1 MAKKEDLDWVKKEIL
16 EAIQR
21 YRDTLNEMEPTINPN
36 GTVSAFSHLVRRR
49 PRRRSATSS
58 SPSGPPLLM
67 RNKVSSQKKKP
78 PPAAPLSSPPLRE
91 TSASAGAQSPIPSP
105 QSSLPPSQ
113 PSIPPSQS
121 SDLLISGRF
130 SSSEA
135 SSGSPAKA
143 VAASVLSSKPNVL
156 ASPREQSKVI
166 PNPAKIDLKP
176 RCTGTSANAASPA
189 DPSQFYSEPPAQGT
203 VHAIVNGIWSRFHR
217 DISVTKMEGN
227 AFLFR
232 VPNSSTRNRILSQGL
247 WQIEGQTMFVAKWKP
262 GSIPQKP
269 ELSSAP
275 VWLELRNVPLQF
287 FNEDGFEFIAGL
299 VGEPKGLHPSTANM
313 TNLEVAKVFT
323 LIDPRKPLPEAVNVQ
338 FPSGEISRVL
348 VSSPWMP
355 PICSFCKEVGHILKR
370 CKLAPV
376 SCSACKSTCHSAAA
390 CPRAKAKPKKKVPR
404 PKKSAT
410 PPELLLNLPATS
422 ALPAPSVKGKEIVI
436 GSVLPSPKPALAC
449 NVASTSEWIQ
459 VKPKSV
465 SKKGISIPASSPTPV
480 QEGTICI
487 DIGLDKIQ
495 ADQDLLEAKSLESDS
510 SDVLSSEDGVDPE
523 IDESQFLKMFS
534 QRQQRG
540 FKDWFLLNRPIFGS
554 LIETHVQQ
562 CKQKK
567 LLSAILPGWSFK
579 DNYAFSDLGK
589 IWIMWHPSVKVSII
603 SKSLQMM
610 TCEVLLPDSQSEI
623 VISFVYAANEESAR
637 RELWTEIVS
646 IASSPRMV
654 GKAWSVLGDFNQVLS
669 PSDNSSSLNP
679 NVDLPI
685 RLFRDC
691 LLEADLSD
699 LNFRGCSFT
708 WWNKRSANPL
718 AKKLDRILVNENWLQ
733 LFPASLGF
741 FGEPDFSDHS
751 SCSIT
756 LNPFVQRQRKAFRFQ
771 NFLLQNPN
779 FVPLVAY
786 HWFSFNLVGSAML
799 RFSKKLKI
807 LKRYIRE
814 FSKDNY
820 SNLEKRVKEAHL
832 VVLRLQQQ
840 LLSNPT
846 PALALLEMKANE
858 KWQVLLQAE
867 ESFLCQRS
875 RITWLREGDLNTAYF
890 HRITSA
896 RLAMNHIHFLVDNSG
911 GRIESQQLIQEH
923 CVSYYK
929 SLLGGPEESPQFDP
943 ADLSSLLEFRCSP
956 AHQAALDS
964 VFSPEEIRQAVFS
977 LPRNKTSGPDGYSA
991 EFFKS
996 CWHIVGPEL
1005 VEAVSEFFRSG
1016 QLLKQWNAT
1025 TIILIP
1031 KIPNASSTSD
1041 FRPISLC
1048 NTVYKV
1054 ISKLLAGRLQSL
1066 LPSVISNAQSAFLPG
1081 RLLAEN
1087 VLLAT
1092 ELVNGYSRKNIGPRG
1107 MLKVDLRKAFD
1118 SVKWEFI
1125 TAILKAMHFP
1135 DRFINWISQCIST
1148 PQFSVSVNGVTSGYF
1163 QSSRGLR
1170 QGDPI
1175 SPYLFV
1181 LAMEVFSKLMSSSFA
1196 AGFINHHPQTKE
1208 LDITHLMFADDVMVF
1223 FDGSSSS
1230 LTGISDALDIFAS
1243 WSGLKMNC
1251 EKTQIFTAGL
1261 DPGESLAISSF
1272 GFPIGSMPIR
1282 YLGLPLMSR
1291 KLRISEYSPLIE
1303 KLRKR
1308 FQSWATSSLSYAR
1321 RLQLIKSVIYGLINF
1336 WTSTFILPKAC
1347 IKLMES
1353 LCARFLW
1360 SGSVDISKGFKVS
1373 WANICYPKTEGGLGL
1388 RRLGIWN
1395 STLCLK
1401 LVWLLFSGSGSLW
1414 VAWHHHHHIKG
1425 KSFWSLNPSTKDS
1438 WNWRS
1443 LLNLRPLAERFVQC
1457 KLGNGRLASFW
1468 FDSWCPL
1475 GPLIKYFGVD
1485 GPSLLRLPIH
1495 CSVADAWDDNGW
1507 ILPPSRSLRALPL
1520 IDLLDS
1526 VTPVFSS
1533 LEEDSY
1539 FWVIQGKTMIS
1550 DLPDD
1555 LLVQILLLVPT
1566 KDAVATMILSKRWLS
1581 IWTMMPTLNYEDSE
1595 CKSVW
1600 QFFNKSLKIHKAPV
1614 LESISV
1620 HLGRECPVDE
1630 DVGKWITNAIDR
1642 KVRRLDF
1649 KLNWSA
1655 KPIKLPES
1663 LYTCNT
1669 LVTLRLSQK
1678 ILVELVS
1685 QSCLPSLTL
1694 LDLKYVVFKDED
1706 SLIRLLAGCHILKF
1720 LHVKRHIEDNVKNFK
1735 VKVSSL
1741 EFIIYEYDNYDNTG
1755 YIRGSLV
1762 IDSHALKKIIV
1773 FDNSGDSC
1781 TIENTPRLDKAS
1793 ISAMCYLGDKFMLS
1807 SLIIFDVLFNIGTV
1821 KCCTTINFS
1830 QLVECRIQP
1839 FDFDWLEPLMVL
1851 VQNSPKLKLLLIDQT
1866 VGINENLPLSWN
1878 RPSCVPKCLLTHLEI
1893 FEWKEYG
1900 GRSEEK
1906 ELIRYILAN
1915 SRCLKRVSLS
1925 MKSTCDLEDKE
1936 KMMDELKS
1944 MSRISNSS
1952 QLTDTLLILNYYYLA
1967 RIG

>member
-1 MAKKEDLDWVKKEIL
+1 MDKKSSEAENVQRIVGETMISDLPDDLLVKILLLVPTKDAVATMILSKRWLSIWTMMPKLNYKDNKKDSECKSVLQFIHKSLKIHKAPVLESISVHLGRQCPVDEDVGKWITNVIDRKVCELFF
-16 EAIQR
+16 
-21 YRDTLNEMEPTINPN
+21 TLNWSSKPIKLPDSLYTCHTLVHLRLSRKILVEL
-36 GTVSAFSHLVRRR
+36 VSQSYLPSLTRLDLKCVFFKDEDSLVRLL
-49 PRRRSATSS
+49 
-58 SPSGPPLLM
+58 SGCHILRDLYVK
-67 RNKVSSQKKKP
+67 RHIEDNVKNFKVKVSSLKFLVYEYDKNKNIEDI
-78 PPAAPLSSPPLRE
+78 R
-91 TSASAGAQSPIPSP
+91 G
-105 QSSLPPSQ
+105 SLV
-113 PSIPPSQS
+113 I
-121 SDLLISGRF
+121 D
-130 SSSEA
+130 
-135 SSGSPAKA
+135 SPALNKIIVYDNSRDSCTIENTPHLDKA
-143 VAASVLSSKPNVL
+143 SIIVMCYP
-156 ASPREQSKVI
+156 
-166 PNPAKIDLKP
+166 
-176 RCTGTSANAASPA
+176 G
-189 DPSQFYSEPPAQGT
+189 QFYSEPPAQGT

-1539 FWVIQGKTMIS
+1539 FWVIQGIKFNRFPTAITWESTRPRTTTKDWATSVWFKGATPKHAFTMWTAQLQR
-1550 DLPDD
+1550 LPTRAR
-1555 LLVQILLLVPT
+1555 LASWGLPIPSTCCLCSIHEETHEHLLLRCAFSEQVWHLIQLRLCLPPCLFYTWPSLISWT
-1566 KDAVATMILSKRWLS
+1566 KMSTSSSPSILRKLASHAAVYHLWKQRNNALHNQIYISPDAVFIL
-1581 IWTMMPTLNYEDSE
+1581 
-1595 CKSVW
+1595 
-1600 QFFNKSLKIHKAPV
+1600 
-1614 LESISV
+1614 
-1620 HLGRECPVDE
+1620 
-1630 DVGKWITNAIDR
+1630 IDKELR
-1642 KVRRLDF
+1642 
-1649 KLNWSA
+1649 
-1655 KPIKLPES
+1655 
-1663 LYTCNT
+1663 NT
-1669 LVTLRLSQK
+1669 
-1678 ILVELVS
+1678 
-1685 QSCLPSLTL
+1685 
-1694 LDLKYVVFKDED
+1694 
-1706 SLIRLLAGCHILKF
+1706 
-1720 LHVKRHIEDNVKNFK
+1720 
-1735 VKVSSL
+1735 
-1741 EFIIYEYDNYDNTG
+1741 
-1755 YIRGSLV
+1755 
-1762 IDSHALKKIIV
+1762 
-1773 FDNSGDSC
+1773 
-1781 TIENTPRLDKAS
+1781 
-1793 ISAMCYLGDKFMLS
+1793 ISARRNRKHFR
-1807 SLIIFDVLFNIGTV
+1807 N
-1821 KCCTTINFS
+1821 
-1830 QLVECRIQP
+1830 
-1839 FDFDWLEPLMVL
+1839 LMAL
-1851 VQNSPKLKLLLIDQT
+1851 
-1866 VGINENLPLSWN
+1866 W
-1878 RPSCVPKCLLTHLEI
+1878 
-1893 FEWKEYG
+1893 
-1900 GRSEEK
+1900 
-1906 ELIRYILAN
+1906 IR
-1915 SRCLKRVSLS
+1915 
-1925 MKSTCDLEDKE
+1925 
-1936 KMMDELKS
+1936 
-1944 MSRISNSS
+1944 
-1952 QLTDTLLILNYYYLA
+1952 
-1967 RIG
+1967 